1 MLVKDKD
8 IMKVNKELIRLRAEN
23 TEMKEKLQN
32 YIPRRRVRRVF
43 KQMKTILEA
52 DIQDDNKIYLD
63 QLKEFIQKI
72 EKEGP
77 QMAGQEIKTAIEHII
92 GDYEL
97 KDPCDHEEIDV
108 SSAKITL
115 DISNAVE
122 SVLRTATDNLI
133 NGTQSNTQPKGMM
146 CAAYNTEEK

>member
-1 MLVKDKD
+1 MLVNDKD
-8 IMKVNKELIRLRAEN
+8 IMKVNKELRRLRAEN
-23 TEMKEKLQN
+23 IEMKEKLDN

-43 KQMKTILEA
+43 KSLKAILEA

-97 KDPCDHEEIDV
+97 KDPDDDYLNDITTNISQTLNYSEIT
-108 SSAKITL
+108 K
-115 DISNAVE
+115 
-122 SVLRTATDNLI
+122 
-133 NGTQSNTQPKGMM
+133 KG
-146 CAAYNTEEK
+146 

>member
-1 MLVKDKD
+1 MLVNDKD
-8 IMKVNKELIRLRAEN
+8 IMKVNKELRRLRAEN
-23 TEMKEKLQN
+23 VEMKEKLDN
-32 YIPRRRVRRVF
+32 YIPRRRVRRIF
-43 KQMKTILEA
+43 KSLKAILEA

-97 KDPCDHEEIDV
+97 KDPDDNYLDDITTNISQTLNYPEIT
-108 SSAKITL
+108 K
-115 DISNAVE
+115 
-122 SVLRTATDNLI
+122 
-133 NGTQSNTQPKGMM
+133 KG
-146 CAAYNTEEK
+146 

>member
-1 MLVKDKD
+1 MLVNDKD
-8 IMKVNKELIRLRAEN
+8 IMKVNKELRRLRAEN
-23 TEMKEKLQN
+23 VEMKEKLDN

-43 KQMKTILEA
+43 KSLKAILEA

-97 KDPCDHEEIDV
+97 KDPDDNYLDDITTNISQTLNYTEIT
-108 SSAKITL
+108 K
-115 DISNAVE
+115 
-122 SVLRTATDNLI
+122 
-133 NGTQSNTQPKGMM
+133 KG
-146 CAAYNTEEK
+146 

>member
-1 MLVKDKD
+1 MLVNDKD
-8 IMKVNKELIRLRAEN
+8 IMKVNKELRRLRAEN
-23 TEMKEKLQN
+23 VEMKEKLDN
-32 YIPRRRVRRVF
+32 YIPRRRVRRIF
-43 KQMKTILEA
+43 KSLKAILEA

-97 KDPCDHEEIDV
+97 KDPDDNYLNDITTNISQTLNYSEIT
-108 SSAKITL
+108 K
-115 DISNAVE
+115 
-122 SVLRTATDNLI
+122 
-133 NGTQSNTQPKGMM
+133 KG
-146 CAAYNTEEK
+146 

>member
-1 MLVKDKD
+1 MLVNDKD
-8 IMKVNKELIRLRAEN
+8 IMKVNKELRRLKAEN
-23 TEMKEKLQN
+23 VEMKEKLDN

-43 KQMKTILEA
+43 KSLKAILEA

-97 KDPCDHEEIDV
+97 KDPDDNYLDDITTNISQTLNYSEIT
-108 SSAKITL
+108 K
-115 DISNAVE
+115 
-122 SVLRTATDNLI
+122 
-133 NGTQSNTQPKGMM
+133 KG
-146 CAAYNTEEK
+146 

>member
-1 MLVKDKD
+1 MLVNDKD
-8 IMKVNKELIRLRAEN
+8 IMKVNKELRRLRAEN
-23 TEMKEKLQN
+23 VEMKEKLDN
-32 YIPRRRVRRVF
+32 YIPRRRVRRIF
-43 KQMKTILEA
+43 KSLKAILEA

-97 KDPCDHEEIDV
+97 KDPDDDYLNDITTNI
-108 SSAKITL
+108 SQTLNYSAITK
-115 DISNAVE
+115 
-122 SVLRTATDNLI
+122 
-133 NGTQSNTQPKGMM
+133 KG
-146 CAAYNTEEK
+146 

>member
-1 MLVKDKD
+1 MLVNDKD
-8 IMKVNKELIRLRAEN
+8 IMKVNKELRKLRAEN
-23 TEMKEKLQN
+23 VEMKEKLDN
-32 YIPRRRVRRVF
+32 YIPRRRVRRIF
-43 KQMKTILEA
+43 KSLKAILEA

-97 KDPCDHEEIDV
+97 KDPDDGYINEITTNISQTLNY
-108 SSAKITL
+108 SSII
-115 DISNAVE
+115 D
-122 SVLRTATDNLI
+122 
-133 NGTQSNTQPKGMM
+133 P
-146 CAAYNTEEK
+146 EKT

>member
-1 MLVKDKD
+1 MLVNDKD
-8 IMKVNKELIRLRAEN
+8 IMKVNKELRRLRAEN
-23 TEMKEKLQN
+23 VEMKEKLDN
-32 YIPRRRVRRVF
+32 YIPSRRVRRVF
-43 KQMKTILEA
+43 KSLKAILEA

-97 KDPCDHEEIDV
+97 KDPDDNYLDDITTNISQTLNYSEIT
-108 SSAKITL
+108 K
-115 DISNAVE
+115 
-122 SVLRTATDNLI
+122 
-133 NGTQSNTQPKGMM
+133 KG
-146 CAAYNTEEK
+146 

>member
-1 MLVKDKD
+1 MLVNDKD
-8 IMKVNKELIRLRAEN
+8 IMKVNKELRRLRAEN
-23 TEMKEKLQN
+23 VEMKEKLDN
-32 YIPRRRVRRVF
+32 YIPIRRVRRVF
-43 KQMKTILEA
+43 KSLKAILEA

-97 KDPCDHEEIDV
+97 KDPDDDYLNDITTNISQTLNYSEIT
-108 SSAKITL
+108 K
-115 DISNAVE
+115 
-122 SVLRTATDNLI
+122 
-133 NGTQSNTQPKGMM
+133 KG
-146 CAAYNTEEK
+146 

>member
-1 MLVKDKD
+1 MLVNDKD
-8 IMKVNKELIRLRAEN
+8 IMKVNKELRRLRAEN
-23 TEMKEKLQN
+23 VEMKEKLDN

-43 KQMKTILEA
+43 KSLKAILEA

-97 KDPCDHEEIDV
+97 KDPNDDYLNDITTNISQTLNYSEIT
-108 SSAKITL
+108 K
-115 DISNAVE
+115 
-122 SVLRTATDNLI
+122 
-133 NGTQSNTQPKGMM
+133 KG
-146 CAAYNTEEK
+146 

>member
-1 MLVKDKD
+1 MLVNDKD
-8 IMKVNKELIRLRAEN
+8 IMKVNKELRRLRAEN
-23 TEMKEKLQN
+23 VEMKEKLDN

-43 KQMKTILEA
+43 KSLKAILEA

-63 QLKEFIQKI
+63 QLKVFIQKI

-97 KDPCDHEEIDV
+97 KDPDDDYLNDITTNISQTLNYSEIT
-108 SSAKITL
+108 K
-115 DISNAVE
+115 
-122 SVLRTATDNLI
+122 
-133 NGTQSNTQPKGMM
+133 KG
-146 CAAYNTEEK
+146 

>member
-1 MLVKDKD
+1 MLVNDKD
-8 IMKVNKELIRLRAEN
+8 IMKVNKELRRLRAEN
-23 TEMKEKLQN
+23 VEMKEKLDN

-43 KQMKTILEA
+43 KSLKAILEA

-97 KDPCDHEEIDV
+97 KDPDDNYLDDITTNISQTLNYSEIT
-108 SSAKITL
+108 K
-115 DISNAVE
+115 
-122 SVLRTATDNLI
+122 
-133 NGTQSNTQPKGMM
+133 KG
-146 CAAYNTEEK
+146 

>member
-1 MLVKDKD
+1 MLVNDKD
-8 IMKVNKELIRLRAEN
+8 IMKVNKELRRLRAEN
-23 TEMKEKLQN
+23 VEMKEKLDN

-43 KQMKTILEA
+43 KSLKAILEA

-92 GDYEL
+92 SDYEL
-97 KDPCDHEEIDV
+97 KDPDDDYLNDITTNISQTLNYSEIT
-108 SSAKITL
+108 K
-115 DISNAVE
+115 
-122 SVLRTATDNLI
+122 
-133 NGTQSNTQPKGMM
+133 KG
-146 CAAYNTEEK
+146 

>member
-1 MLVKDKD
+1 MLVNDKD
-8 IMKVNKELIRLRAEN
+8 IMKVNKELRRLRAEN
-23 TEMKEKLQN
+23 VEMKEKLDN

-43 KQMKTILEA
+43 KSLKAILEV

-97 KDPCDHEEIDV
+97 KDPDDNYLDDITTNISQTLNYSEIT
-108 SSAKITL
+108 K
-115 DISNAVE
+115 
-122 SVLRTATDNLI
+122 
-133 NGTQSNTQPKGMM
+133 KG
-146 CAAYNTEEK
+146 

>member
-1 MLVKDKD
+1 MLVNDKD
-8 IMKVNKELIRLRAEN
+8 IMKINKELRRLRAEN
-23 TEMKEKLQN
+23 VEMKEKLDN
-32 YIPRRRVRRVF
+32 YIPRRRVRRIF
-43 KQMKTILEA
+43 KSLKAILEA

-97 KDPCDHEEIDV
+97 KDPDDNYLDDITTNISQTLNYSEIT
-108 SSAKITL
+108 K
-115 DISNAVE
+115 
-122 SVLRTATDNLI
+122 
-133 NGTQSNTQPKGMM
+133 KG
-146 CAAYNTEEK
+146 

>member
-1 MLVKDKD
+1 MLVNDKD
-8 IMKVNKELIRLRAEN
+8 IMKVNKELRRLRAEN
-23 TEMKEKLQN
+23 VEMKEKLDN

-43 KQMKTILEA
+43 KSLKAILEA

-92 GDYEL
+92 GNYEL
-97 KDPCDHEEIDV
+97 KDPDDDYLNDITTNISQTLNYSEIT
-108 SSAKITL
+108 K
-115 DISNAVE
+115 
-122 SVLRTATDNLI
+122 
-133 NGTQSNTQPKGMM
+133 KG
-146 CAAYNTEEK
+146 

>member
-1 MLVKDKD
+1 MLVNDKD
-8 IMKVNKELIRLRAEN
+8 IMKVNKELRRLRSEN
-23 TEMKEKLQN
+23 VEMKEKLDN

-43 KQMKTILEA
+43 KSLKAILEA

-97 KDPCDHEEIDV
+97 KDPDDDFLDDITTNISQTLNYSEIT
-108 SSAKITL
+108 K
-115 DISNAVE
+115 
-122 SVLRTATDNLI
+122 
-133 NGTQSNTQPKGMM
+133 KG
-146 CAAYNTEEK
+146 

>member
-1 MLVKDKD
+1 MLVNDKD
-8 IMKVNKELIRLRAEN
+8 IMKVNKELRRLRAEN
-23 TEMKEKLQN
+23 VEMKEKLDN
-32 YIPRRRVRRVF
+32 YIPRRRVRRIF
-43 KQMKTILEA
+43 KSLKAILEA

-97 KDPCDHEEIDV
+97 KDPDDNYLDDITTNISQTLNYSEIT
-108 SSAKITL
+108 K
-115 DISNAVE
+115 
-122 SVLRTATDNLI
+122 
-133 NGTQSNTQPKGMM
+133 NG
-146 CAAYNTEEK
+146 

>member
-1 MLVKDKD
+1 MLVNDKD
-8 IMKVNKELIRLRAEN
+8 IMKVNKELRRLKAEN
-23 TEMKEKLQN
+23 VEMKEKLDN

-43 KQMKTILEA
+43 KSLKAILEA

-97 KDPCDHEEIDV
+97 KDPDDNYLNDITTNISQTLNYSEIT
-108 SSAKITL
+108 K
-115 DISNAVE
+115 
-122 SVLRTATDNLI
+122 
-133 NGTQSNTQPKGMM
+133 KG
-146 CAAYNTEEK
+146 

>member
-1 MLVKDKD
+1 MLVNDKD
-8 IMKVNKELIRLRAEN
+8 IMKVNKELRRLRAEN
-23 TEMKEKLQN
+23 VEMKEKLDN
-32 YIPRRRVRRVF
+32 YIPRRRVRRIF
-43 KQMKTILEA
+43 KSLKAVLEV

-97 KDPCDHEEIDV
+97 KDPDDDYLDD
-108 SSAKITL
+108 ITTNISQTL
-115 DISNAVE
+115 NYSDI
-122 SVLRTATDNLI
+122 I
-133 NGTQSNTQPKGMM
+133 KKG
-146 CAAYNTEEK
+146 

>member
-1 MLVKDKD
+1 MLVSDKD
-8 IMKVNKELIRLRAEN
+8 IMKVNKELRRLRSEN
-23 TEMKEKLQN
+23 EEMKEKLDN

-43 KQMKTILEA
+43 KSLKAILEA

-97 KDPCDHEEIDV
+97 KDPDDNYLDDITTNISQTLNYSEIT
-108 SSAKITL
+108 K
-115 DISNAVE
+115 
-122 SVLRTATDNLI
+122 
-133 NGTQSNTQPKGMM
+133 KG
-146 CAAYNTEEK
+146 

>member
-1 MLVKDKD
+1 MLVNDKD
-8 IMKVNKELIRLRAEN
+8 IMKVNKELRRLRAEN
-23 TEMKEKLQN
+23 VEMKEKLDN

-43 KQMKTILEA
+43 KSLKAILEA

-77 QMAGQEIKTAIEHII
+77 QMAGQEIKTAIERII

-97 KDPCDHEEIDV
+97 KDPDDDYLNDITTNISQTLNYSEIT
-108 SSAKITL
+108 K
-115 DISNAVE
+115 
-122 SVLRTATDNLI
+122 
-133 NGTQSNTQPKGMM
+133 KG
-146 CAAYNTEEK
+146 